1 MTAMR
6 AIGILAALL
15 LVVSFVAAPAGAAPV
30 DPVDAAGKW
39 LQTIVAAAKSG
50 DVQGIE
56 AAVAQC
62 VQALRNA
69 VEEVRAQKGSPPGLK
84 VAAQR
89 LQEVLQRHL
98 KVLQGL
104 LQRVPESARPAIEKA
119 IEAAFHGYRVATA
132 ALGKGVPQG
141 KPSGPQGRPPGEK
154 HGKGRR

>member
-1 MTAMR
+1 MR
-6 AIGILAALL
+6 VIGILAALL
-15 LVVSFVAAPAGAAPV
+15 LVVSLVAAPAGAAPV

-39 LQTIVAAAKSG
+39 LQAIVAAVKSG

-56 AAVAQC
+56 AAVAQY
-62 VQALRNA
+62 VQAVQRA
-69 VEEVRAQKGSPPGLK
+69 VEEVRARKGSPPGLK
-84 VAAQR
+84 VAAER
-89 LQEVLQRHL
+89 VREVLQRHL

-119 IEAAFHGYRVATA
+119 IEAASHGYEVATA
-132 ALGKGVPQG
+132 SLGKGVPQG